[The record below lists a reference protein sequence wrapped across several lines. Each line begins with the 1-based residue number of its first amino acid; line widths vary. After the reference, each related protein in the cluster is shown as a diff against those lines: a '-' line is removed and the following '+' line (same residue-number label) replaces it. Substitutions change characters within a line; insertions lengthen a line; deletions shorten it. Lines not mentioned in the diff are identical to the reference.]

1 MFPHNSTLL
10 FAASFPL
17 IDLILWFIDH
27 LQSASMWRN
36 TISMKYLQNN
46 QCFYCFHLWK
56 CLESLV
62 HRRSKMMQHDR
73 QISRQPLLIPF
84 NIAPINLNLGMR
96 GADRMRTVSMKIV
109 SVFAFEDLRTSP
121 VKWIIHKLH
130 KRLEFLTGLFS
141 VVLV

>member
-1 MFPHNSTLL
+1 
-10 FAASFPL
+10 
-17 IDLILWFIDH
+17 
-27 LQSASMWRN
+27 
-36 TISMKYLQNN
+36 
-46 QCFYCFHLWK
+46 
-56 CLESLV
+56 
-62 HRRSKMMQHDR
+62 MMQHDR

-84 NIAPINLNLGMR
+84 NIAPINLTLGMR

-130 KRLEFLTGLFS
+130 KRLEFLTGRFS